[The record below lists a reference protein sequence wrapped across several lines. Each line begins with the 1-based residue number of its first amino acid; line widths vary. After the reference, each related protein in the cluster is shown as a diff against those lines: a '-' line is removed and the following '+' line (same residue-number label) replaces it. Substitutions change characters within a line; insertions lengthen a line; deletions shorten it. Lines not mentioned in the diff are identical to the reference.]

1 MAGDEPVVVG
11 LWLLGCGDHDDEEQS
26 LGEYPVISR
35 NLSFGPGGPNGA
47 KTAGLLLGMLEAVR
61 MAGLSAYTGVH
72 GGWRHAHATAASH
85 PRTCTH
91 SCRRR

>member
-1 MAGDEPVVVG
+1 MVVG